1 MTYCNGETSVIRPD
15 LASPGAYLI
24 LSLCTMSWSSVT
36 SGKWPSWSV
45 SKCSRSWRHRSQK
58 PRVRPCE
65 PLCGLIRGGAASLP
79 WRGIQS
85 LFRADFCGLP
95 RLCGGR
101 RKRQEKGIGAFLRQ
115 RRSRQPAVRTAT
127 RVCGVLRLTLIIGP
141 RMYFGAIL
149 CKKARQPRVYKAFG
163 GRRHTEGRCSSMDEN
178 GKSRHS
184 VWLSDDVWQEVDA
197 FYKLDNCPIRNEF
210 V

>member
-1 MTYCNGETSVIRPD
+1 MEKTSVIRPD
-15 LASPGAYLI
+15 LSSPGAYLI
-24 LSLCTMSWSSVT
+24 SPLCTMSWSSVT

-65 PLCGLIRGGAASLP
+65 PLCGLLRGGAASLP

-115 RRSRQPAVRTAT
+115 RRSRQPAVRTVYGGFQ
-127 RVCGVLRLTLIIGP
+127 RSRKWRL
-141 RMYFGAIL
+141 
-149 CKKARQPRVYKAFG
+149 
-163 GRRHTEGRCSSMDEN
+163 
-178 GKSRHS
+178 
-184 VWLSDDVWQEVDA
+184 
-197 FYKLDNCPIRNEF
+197 LDNGFTKVGVIVPMVTGFAGFSACLMTIWRNYE
-210 V
+210 

>member
-1 MTYCNGETSVIRPD
+1 MQWRKPPSFAPTRHLPVHILYRP
-15 LASPGAYLI
+15 Y
-24 LSLCTMSWSSVT
+24 
-36 SGKWPSWSV
+36 
-45 SKCSRSWRHRSQK
+45 
-58 PRVRPCE
+58 VRC
-65 PLCGLIRGGAASLP
+65 LGAALPAANGRAGASASAAEAGGTGRRSPVFAPVSRCAASFGVGQRPLP

-149 CKKARQPRVYKAFG
+149 CKKPVSPVFTRLSAGAGTPFG
-163 GRRHTEGRCSSMDEN
+163 CQTMCGRR
-178 GKSRHS
+178 
-184 VWLSDDVWQEVDA
+184 
-197 FYKLDNCPIRNEF
+197 
-210 V
+210 